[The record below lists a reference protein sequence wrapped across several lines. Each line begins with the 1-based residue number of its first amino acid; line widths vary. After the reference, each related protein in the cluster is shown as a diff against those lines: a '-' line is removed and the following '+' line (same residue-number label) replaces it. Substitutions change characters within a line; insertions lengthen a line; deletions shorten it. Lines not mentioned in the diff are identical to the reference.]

1 MRAAS
6 PQGSRLFPSYPRQRG
21 PCLFPSYPGGAME
34 EPTELEGYEGKRTEP
49 SAALRHPYPL
59 GRHGAAARR
68 GGCGA
73 ARTPS
78 AVTEP
83 RRGGADAA
91 PPVPPSAV
99 TERRRFRLGRGGRG
113 TPLAARVFLTCFDE
127 TCPHIRK
134 RGYTRFECNGG
145 RGGLSRARRRHRNPV
160 RASAPPPGARS
171 RFPINTRLLSK
182 NRAGPSVS
190 GVGLEKVDRVQEKGG
205 VGDGDEDR
213 SLPGELAGEAARVSF
228 LRTPGGAA
236 RIAFLRAPLLRLLP
250 ASGLRLVRRPAAI
263 RKGERPAARGGHSW
277 TSGDR
282 VRACMGTG
290 AKGKERAEP
299 AAGSAGAAPPL
310 DTRGARVSRP
320 KYISAWLEL
329 DLRPQC
335 SVCRSQR
342 LHPPAYVPA
351 CLAASIVEL
360 AGGGDLDRA
369 IDLNDER
376 AGRLI
381 GHHGLAC
388 LACVPK
394 ALRCADAAGDAE
406 GEVECPMAQ
415 GACRE
420 PHPTLAALVPSSR
433 VDGYLAYRA
442 FVHEAERPESW
453 AGAASVSQAA
463 QHAVYLANRPSAAR
477 PSAPEARPA
486 LALCDGAGASSSS
499 APAPA
504 EIPRAAP
511 APPEPTPAAAAS
523 AESDPE
529 PPRRPPRRVAPARAA
544 SAAAEREQED
554 ELEDGDASKGAAAA
568 GPGPLAKRARRQP
581 AERRPP
587 WESEKLAKLLYQAY
601 TCRLSEYDDDD
612 DADAGSEEGAP
623 GAQGEADPM
632 ETWEEERRAAF
643 EGAMEEL
650 SSSSDSGSER
660 GGGDEGPGRRVDAAL
675 VGIQLD
681 ADAGARRALYARAQH
696 AGRERIRCLLLVSSG
711 ILGAFERF
719 REANGRNPRSW
730 GLFRKDSVEPKYS
743 PILEACG
750 LRLEDRAACAKVYA
764 DLCSCARVLQRL
776 PGLAR
781 VVGDGVSPHDFIAY
795 LPLLQRAP
803 AEAVAALEQRL
814 QERVASYKG
823 ENGAALVRM
832 PAAVFRL
839 KADGASSSSD
849 GGGGGSTS
857 APNDHAEAA

>member
-1 MRAAS
+1 M
-6 PQGSRLFPSYPRQRG
+6 
-21 PCLFPSYPGGAME
+21 
-34 EPTELEGYEGKRTEP
+34 
-49 SAALRHPYPL
+49 
-59 GRHGAAARR
+59 
-68 GGCGA
+68 
-73 ARTPS
+73 
-78 AVTEP
+78 EP
-83 RRGGADAA
+83 RRGGAAA
-91 PPVPPSAV
+91 ALPVPPSAV

-171 RFPINTRLLSK
+171 RPV
-182 NRAGPSVS
+182 SVS
-190 GVGLEKVDRVQEKGG
+190 FV
-205 VGDGDEDR
+205 
-213 SLPGELAGEAARVSF
+213 PPAARPVSLSF
-228 LRTPGGAA
+228 VPPAA
-236 RIAFLRAPLLRLLP
+236 RPASLSFVPPAARGAPLLRLLP

-463 QHAVYLANRPSAAR
+463 QHAGGS
-477 PSAPEARPA
+477 
-486 LALCDGAGASSSS
+486 G
-499 APAPA
+499 
-504 EIPRAAP
+504 
-511 APPEPTPAAAAS
+511 PPEPTPAAAAS

-660 GGGDEGPGRRVDAAL
+660 GGGDEGPGEEGAPGQEEDEGAAALAELERGLRRGVDAAL

-823 ENGAALVRM
+823 ENGEALVRM

-857 APNDHAEAA
+857 APDDHAEAA

>member
-1 MRAAS
+1 M
-6 PQGSRLFPSYPRQRG
+6 Q
-21 PCLFPSYPGGAME
+21 
-34 EPTELEGYEGKRTEP
+34 
-49 SAALRHPYPL
+49 
-59 GRHGAAARR
+59 
-68 GGCGA
+68 
-73 ARTPS
+73 
-78 AVTEP
+78 
-83 RRGGADAA
+83 
-91 PPVPPSAV
+91 
-99 TERRRFRLGRGGRG
+99 
-113 TPLAARVFLTCFDE
+113 
-127 TCPHIRK
+127 RK
-134 RGYTRFECNGG
+134 RGYTRFEG
-145 RGGLSRARRRHRNPV
+145 RPASLSFVPPAARPV
-160 RASAPPPGARS
+160 
-171 RFPINTRLLSK
+171 
-182 NRAGPSVS
+182 SVS
-190 GVGLEKVDRVQEKGG
+190 FV
-205 VGDGDEDR
+205 
-213 SLPGELAGEAARVSF
+213 PPAARPVSVSF
-228 LRTPGGAA
+228 VPPAA
-236 RIAFLRAPLLRLLP
+236 RPVSLSFVPPAARPASLSFVPPAARGAPLLRLLP

-394 ALRCADAAGDAE
+394 
-406 GEVECPMAQ
+406 VP

-511 APPEPTPAAAAS
+511 APRSPP
-523 AESDPE
+523 
-529 PPRRPPRRVAPARAA
+529 PPRRPLRNRIRSRRAARRGASPPPRGLRRRRARARGRA
-544 SAAAEREQED
+544 RGRRRQQ
-554 ELEDGDASKGAAAA
+554 GRRRR
-568 GPGPLAKRARRQP
+568 GPGALAKRARRQP

-660 GGGDEGPGRRVDAAL
+660 GGGDEGPGEEGAPAQEEDEGAAALAELERGLRRGVDAAL